1 MATLKI
7 TKMLNRTGED
17 FCTLFSDIECAE
29 NKGEL
34 EKALQRFN
42 EIMRILFV
50 AAPDMNHNGFILDA
64 LKNFRCS
71 ERFESYIE
79 STATVKDA
87 IIGYKTEIVKKLN
100 VDFQR
105 REELLLQDQAF
116 DKAMLACYTNKTNPE
131 TQQVKKTITCLS
143 FPQDNL
149 TKNQSENHKLESA
162 NNNKKRKLRDDRNH
176 RDDKSRCLNYR
187 RGICRR
193 GSKCR
198 FRH

>member
-7 TKMLNRTGED
+7 TKMLNRTGKD

-29 NKGEL
+29 NKRKL
-34 EKALQRFN
+34 EQALERFN

-50 AAPDMNHNGFILDA
+50 AALDINHNGFILDA

-71 ERFESYIE
+71 QRFESYID

-87 IIGYKTEIVKKLN
+87 VIGYKTEIVKKLN

-105 REELLLQDQAF
+105 RQELLLQDQSF
-116 DKAMLACYTNKTNPE
+116 DKAMLACFTTKTNAE
-131 TQQVKKTITCLS
+131 IQQVKKTITCLS
-143 FPQDNL
+143 SPQDNL
-149 TKNQSENHKLESA
+149 NQNESENHKVESA
-162 NNNKKRKLRDDRNH
+162 NKSKKRKLRDVRIH
-176 RDDKSRCLNYR
+176 REDKSRCLNYR

-193 GSKCR
+193 GSKCS